1 MRKAF
6 LIAIAACC
14 IGTSKVYGQIGE
26 PRNDLAIGFNAG
38 YTLNQVMFNPTIQQ
52 KFKGAPTFGFTARYT
67 CEKYFKSLCSIQLEV
82 NYTNLGWEEL
92 IETSDDTYKRDI
104 NYIQIPLL
112 ARMGWGY
119 EQKGCFVLRRGRSA
133 SRLLFRR
140 QGAQRWAFQRLN
152 PEPPSG
158 TSKPT
163 IRHAGKEQI

>member
-1 MRKAF
+1 MRKTF

-26 PRNDLAIGFNAG
+26 PRRFYGQIYLREVFQKLVLYPTGSQLYQFGMGGIDRNVRRHLQTG
-38 YTLNQVMFNPTIQQ
+38 Y
-52 KFKGAPTFGFTARYT
+52 
-67 CEKYFKSLCSIQLEV
+67 QL
-82 NYTNLGWEEL
+82 YTNPVVSPHGLG
-92 IETSDDTYKRDI
+92 IRT
-104 NYIQIPLL
+104 
-112 ARMGWGY
+112 
-119 EQKGCFVLRRGRSA
+119 KGGFVLRRGRSA

-140 QGAQRWAFQRLN
+140 QGAQRWAFQRLD